1 MKITEEQESILNT
14 FKCER
19 LSSDI
24 QNAENIKNFSSDKGK
39 LLVDYLQNFAW
50 NDDITGK
57 LAFYIVKS
65 SENEIILFFS
75 LQCGALFSPI
85 DETAIY
91 DNVMRKREI
100 FLEGGNVNENITK
113 ITMDNKI
120 KRLEYSYFKNNV
132 KTLIRLNKDK
142 EKEKNKNI
150 IRVDNTYPSIELVHF
165 CVNDNFK
172 QKWKEYNFIHPVG
185 EVMFW
190 KYITPIIISVQNI
203 VGCQYVFLFAADIS
217 TDGSLI
223 NYYNISL
230 NFQQVNDIA
239 TNKPSYDFCCS
250 FMCQKI
256 NEMIKKRKEY
266 FDKFNL
272 DENDV
277 IA

>member
-1 MKITEEQESILNT
+1 MKITEEQEQILNT
-14 FKCER
+14 FLCER
-19 LSSDI
+19 LTI
-24 QNAENIKNFSSDKGK
+24 NPENKKKIETFKNVRGENIVK
-39 LLVDYLQNFAW
+39 YLQEKAW
-50 NDDITGK
+50 NDDITGT

-100 FLEGGNVNENITK
+100 FLESGNVNENITK

-120 KRLEYSYFKNNV
+120 KWLEYSYFKNNV

-172 QKWKEYNFIHPVG
+172 QKWKDYNFIHPVG

-190 KYITPIIISVQNI
+190 KYIAPIIISVQNI
-203 VGCQYVFLFAADIS
+203 VGCQYVFLFAADTS
-217 TDGSLI
+217 DDGSLI

-230 NFQQVNDIA
+230 NFQQINDIA

-256 NEMIKKRKEY
+256 DEMKKKKNEY
-266 FDKFNL
+266 FDNFNL
-272 DENDV
+272 DENDI